1 MGFLTDP
8 DGIFME
14 LLRKISDIVFC
25 NVLFCVLS
33 IPVITAGASMTGL
46 AAAMQLIAEDREDEG
61 RSALKVFWQY
71 FRSHFVRSTLLWVCG
86 LGGMAFLFLYFH
98 AVSGMEGGLGQLYR
112 ITLYALIM
120 IFFAGFQYVF
130 PMQARFGLGVGRTL
144 VNAWLMAVAALP
156 WTLLGL
162 LIPAA
167 AVVLT
172 FFLRPERFG
181 GAVFFWAIIGFGL
194 TVYLRSL
201 VYLRAFRRIEQTNSD
216 HQT

>member
-8 DGIFME
+8 NGIFME

-25 NVLFCVLS
+25 NILFCVLCL
-33 IPVITAGASMTGL
+33 PVITAGAAMTGL

-61 RSALKVFWQY
+61 RSALKEFWLN
-71 FRSHFVRSTLLWVCG
+71 FRTHFKRATLLWICG
-86 LGGMAFLFLYFH
+86 LGGLAFLFLYFH
-98 AVSGMEGGLGQLYR
+98 TVNGMEGSLGQLYR
-112 ITLYALIM
+112 ITFYALVM
-120 IFFAGFQYVF
+120 IFFAGYQYVF
-130 PMQARFGLGVGRTL
+130 PMQARFGQGVRRTL

-156 WTLLGL
+156 CTLLGL

-167 AVVLT
+167 AVILT

-194 TVYLRSL
+194 TAYLRSL
-201 VYLRAFRRIEQTNSD
+201 AYLRAFRRIEQNR
-216 HQT
+216 Q